1 MLRAYSMLFLNA
13 FVFTHLRKRVLKAT
27 FVTVLANNS
36 AVEFESNSPSSS
48 FSSAKTQRLTHTH
61 PTNLD
66 KINAVFEQQQ

>member
-13 FVFTHLRKRVLKAT
+13 FVFTHLRKTVLKAT
-27 FVTVLANNS
+27 FVTVLANS